1 MNSIIVKDN
10 LGETNDWKFLR
21 DDLVSIFAADDDR
34 LNKHYENGEIETA
47 FDEMAKDYLSD
58 FTMSGFCV
66 DEKDTVG
73 DVINMIFALTALNFG
88 HPYQWDNQP
97 VRNAISSAY
106 PSSFCTYPSIF
117 MIDVSNMGDNYNEE
131 FVKTLD
137 NYFALMGYGHMDLIY
152 GQRLVYIYKH
162 QYANKVKD
170 ANNIVDHM
178 SSKHVVK
185 FEPYN
190 FNMFLSREEPKTIAN
205 KKLVE
210 SILLRVLCIETAI
223 ATECRSTITDF
234 DIVRTGSDDI
244 DKEIMEFVDK
254 YIETNKTI
262 TSKENHYTCQFTS
275 LKETSIIHYTIKLE
289 KQKDATIASIKL

>member
-10 LGETNDWKFLR
+10 LGETSNWKFLR

-34 LNKHYENGEIETA
+34 LNKHYENGEIEIA
-47 FDEMAKDYLSD
+47 FDKMAKDYLSD

-66 DEKDTVG
+66 DENDTVG

-106 PSSFCTYPSIF
+106 PSSFCAYPSIF
-117 MIDVSNMGDNYNEE
+117 MIDISNMGDNYNEE

-137 NYFALMGYGHMDLIY
+137 SYLALMGYGHMDIVY
-152 GQRLVYIYKH
+152 EQRLVYIYKH
-162 QYANKVKD
+162 QYANKIKD
-170 ANNIVDHM
+170 ANNIVDHI
-178 SSKHVVK
+178 SHKHVVK

-190 FNMFLSREEPKTIAN
+190 FSMFLSKEEPKTIVD

-210 SILLRVLCIETAI
+210 SILLRVLCVETAI
-223 ATECRSTITDF
+223 ATECCNTITDF

-244 DKEIMEFVDK
+244 DREIMEFVDK

-262 TSKENHYTCQFTS
+262 TSKESNYTCQFTS
-275 LKETSIIHYTIKLE
+275 LKETNIIHYTIKLE
-289 KQKDATIASIKL
+289 EQKDTTIASIKL